1 MCLRLQPLPC
11 SPDQRWWSSFLLIP
25 FFSLYFS
32 GIPVQQ
38 HPDLRA
44 AVLQPL
50 PWYGTPR
57 DSPHVCPN
65 FNTSQLVCNWPD
77 ASIDAG
83 VLAEPFLK
91 QRARASGANRTPT
104 VRSSQ
109 LASRGIFASAPSG
122 TLLSIHLMN
131 SSICI
136 FGNSATACC
145 PHGQAQNGQPDSKEV
160 FRFFPASTSDSEKN
174 QNYAP
179 PLSRTKKD
187 RPNMT
192 KVEIVS
198 HIPGDHVF
206 VSL

>member
-38 HPDLRA
+38 HPEVRA
-44 AVLQPL
+44 AVRQPL
-50 PWYGTPR
+50 PWYGTERFAPR
-57 DSPHVCPN
+57 LPEFQHQTAGCRTGLD
-65 FNTSQLVCNWPD
+65 TSTH
-77 ASIDAG
+77 AA

-109 LASRGIFASAPSG
+109 LASRGISASAPSG
-122 TLLSIHLMN
+122 TPLSIHLMN
-131 SSICI
+131 SFCI